1 MRAKLLLLVMMCF
14 ALTVG
19 GAAQA
24 PEPVQIVTTTTQT
37 TDLITILLGDLLKE
51 EAAVITPLMGAGVD
65 PHLYKPTESD
75 IAAMGSADAIFYSGL
90 FLEGQFDTVF
100 SALRERGVLTYAIST
115 PVQEQGFTLGGFT
128 LSEELVGVDDPHFWF
143 DPRNWELVVQETALV
158 LADLMPGQAEVI
170 AANAEAYVTDLQTLY
185 TWALEAMSTVP
196 EEQRV
201 LITSHDAFNY
211 FGDALG
217 WEVRGL
223 QGLSTQDEAGVADI
237 QDLAAFVAERG
248 IAVVF
253 VESSVP
259 PTAINAV
266 REAVLANGGEVNVAP
281 LGLFSDA
288 MGAPGDFGGTYIGM
302 IAHNVAVIVVS
313 FGYELPEWPDGL
325 APELP
330 DYLLTVEDMVEF
342 AKEPETEE

>member
-1 MRAKLLLLVMMCF
+1 MRAKLLMLVIMCF
-14 ALTVG
+14 AFTVG

-37 TDLITILLGDLLKE
+37 TDLITILLGDLAG

-90 FLEGQFDTVF
+90 FLEGQFDEVF
-100 SALRERGVLTYAIST
+100 SALRERGVLTYAIAT

-128 LSEELVGVDDPHFWF
+128 LSDELVGVDDPHFWF

-158 LADLMPGQAEVI
+158 LADLMPDHVETI
-170 AANAEAYVTDLQTLY
+170 TANAEAYVSDLQALY
-185 TWALEAMSTVP
+185 AWAQEAMSAVP
-196 EEQRV
+196 EAQRV

-237 QDLAAFVAERG
+237 QDLAAFVADSE
-248 IAVVF
+248 IPVLF

-313 FGYELPEWPDGL
+313 FGYELPAWPEGL
-325 APELP
+325 TPELP
-330 DYLLTVEDMVEF
+330 DYLLTVEGMVEF
-342 AKEPETEE
+342 AEETEAEE